1 MTATATT
8 AALPSGRLR
17 PIDVVRVGVGSL
29 GARAARTV
37 LTALGIAIG
46 IAALVSVVGISS
58 SSRADLLAQLDKFG
72 TNLLE
77 VRAGQSVFGDAAT
90 LPEDAPAMIRRIG
103 PVDDV
108 SAVAGLSQTVRRTDL
123 IPASETGGI
132 AVEAA
137 TTSLVQTVG
146 ATLAEGRFLD
156 SSTESLPA
164 VVLGSTAARRLGI
177 ESLEG
182 SPMVWIGGRWWA
194 VIGILDPVP
203 LLSSLDS
210 AVMVGFDAAHDL
222 LGHDG
227 KVSSIYVRMAPKS
240 VESVRAVLAATTN
253 PSAPNEVSVERPS
266 DALKARAAVDNGLRA
281 LLLALGGVSLLVG
294 GIGIA
299 NVMVISVLERRTEI
313 GVRRAIGATKRHI
326 RLQFLTE
333 AATLSMLGGIGGVAL
348 GCAVTA
354 VYARRQ
360 DVPLTIPPTV
370 LFGGVAAAL
379 VVGAIA
385 GLYPAT
391 RAARLDPAE
400 ALRPA

>member
-1 MTATATT
+1 VTAT
-8 AALPSGRLR
+8 LR

-29 GARAARTV
+29 GSRPARTV

-77 VRAGQSVFGDAAT
+77 VRAGQSIFGEDSR

-108 SAVAGLSQTVRRTDL
+108 SAIAGLSSATVRRTDL

-132 AVEAA
+132 QVTAA
-137 TTSLVQTVG
+137 TTSLLTTVG
-146 ATLAEGRFLD
+146 ATVAEGRFLD
-156 SSTESLPA
+156 SSTQSLPA
-164 VVLGSTAARRLGI
+164 VVLGAKAAQRLGI
-177 ESLEG
+177 TSLAG

-203 LLSSLDS
+203 LLSSLD
-210 AVMVGFDAAHDL
+210 AAALIGFDAAADL

-227 KVSSIYVRMAPKS
+227 KVSTIYVRMDPKS
-240 VESVRAVLAATTN
+240 VEAVRSVLAATAN
-253 PSAPNEVSVERPS
+253 PSAPNEVSISRPS
-266 DALKARAAVDNGLRA
+266 DALKARAAVDSGLRA

-313 GVRRAIGATKRHI
+313 GVRRAIGATRRHI

-333 AATLSMLGGIGGVAL
+333 AATLATLGGLSGVGL
-348 GCAVTA
+348 GCIVTA

-360 DVPLTIPPTV
+360 HVPLTIPLSV
-370 LFGGVAAAL
+370 LVGGVVAAL

>member
-1 MTATATT
+1 
-8 AALPSGRLR
+8 
-17 PIDVVRVGVGSL
+17 
-29 GARAARTV
+29 
-37 LTALGIAIG
+37 
-46 IAALVSVVGISS
+46 
-58 SSRADLLAQLDKFG
+58 
-72 TNLLE
+72 
-77 VRAGQSVFGDAAT
+77 
-90 LPEDAPAMIRRIG
+90 
-103 PVDDV
+103 
-108 SAVAGLSQTVRRTDL
+108 
-123 IPASETGGI
+123 
-132 AVEAA
+132 
-137 TTSLVQTVG
+137 
-146 ATLAEGRFLD
+146 
-156 SSTESLPA
+156 
-164 VVLGSTAARRLGI
+164 
-177 ESLEG
+177 
-182 SPMVWIGGRWWA
+182 MVWIGGRWWA

-210 AVMVGFDAAHDL
+210 AVMVGFDAAARPARSRRQ
-222 LGHDG
+222 G
-227 KVSSIYVRMAPKS
+227 SSIYVRMAPKS

-313 GVRRAIGATKRHI
+313 GVRRAIGATRRHI

-379 VVGAIA
+379 IVGAIA

-400 ALRPA
+400 ALRPPRTVSQYIAPDLASAGRAPRAMARSAVSDALHRQHVAGDGDHPEALLEASLDQRRGGVDARHDAGVLAAGDDRRQALVELVGLPSLLPGGRPSVIDRSAGPT

>member
-137 TTSLVQTVG
+137 TTSLVQRSG
-146 ATLAEGRFLD
+146 QRSRKGG
-156 SSTESLPA
+156 SSTRRPNRYRPSCWGRPPPA
-164 VVLGSTAARRLGI
+164 VWASSRSKARRWC
-177 ESLEG
+177 G
-182 SPMVWIGGRWWA
+182 S
-194 VIGILDPVP
+194 
-203 LLSSLDS
+203 
-210 AVMVGFDAAHDL
+210 
-222 LGHDG
+222 
-227 KVSSIYVRMAPKS
+227 
-240 VESVRAVLAATTN
+240 
-253 PSAPNEVSVERPS
+253 
-266 DALKARAAVDNGLRA
+266 
-281 LLLALGGVSLLVG
+281 
-294 GIGIA
+294 
-299 NVMVISVLERRTEI
+299 
-313 GVRRAIGATKRHI
+313 
-326 RLQFLTE
+326 
-333 AATLSMLGGIGGVAL
+333 
-348 GCAVTA
+348 
-354 VYARRQ
+354 
-360 DVPLTIPPTV
+360 
-370 LFGGVAAAL
+370 AAA
-379 VVGAIA
+379 G
-385 GLYPAT
+385 GP
-391 RAARLDPAE
+391 
-400 ALRPA
+400 

>member
-1 MTATATT
+1 MTA
-8 AALPSGRLR
+8 GLR
-17 PIDVVRVGVGSL
+17 PVDVVRVGVGSL

-46 IAALVSVVGISS
+46 IAALVAVVGISS
-58 SSRADLLAQLDKFG
+58 SSRADLLAQLDRFG

-90 LPEDAPAMIRRIG
+90 LPEEAPSMIRRIG

-108 SAVAGLSQTVRRTDL
+108 SAIAAISGATVRRTDL

-132 AVEAA
+132 SVEAA
-137 TTSLVQTVG
+137 TSSLLSTVG
-146 ATLAEGRFLD
+146 ASVAEGRFIGAAD
-156 SSTESLPA
+156 ESLPA

-177 ESLEG
+177 DSLSG
-182 SPMVWIGGRWWA
+182 SPMVWIGQRWWA
-194 VIGILDPVP
+194 VVGILQPVP

-210 AVMVGFDAAHDL
+210 AAFVGFDAAHDL

-227 KVSSIYVRMAPKS
+227 KVSTIYVRMAPTS
-240 VESVRAVLAATTN
+240 VESVRAVLAATAN
-253 PSAPNEVSVERPS
+253 PAAPNEVQISRPS
-266 DALKARAAVDNGLRA
+266 DALKARAAVDSGLRA

-313 GVRRAIGATKRHI
+313 GVRRAIGATRRHI

-333 AATLSMLGGIGGVAL
+333 AATLAALGGIGGV
-348 GCAVTA
+348 GIGGAVTA

-360 DVPLTIPPTV
+360 HVPLTIPFSV
-370 LFGGVAAAL
+370 LVGGVVAAL
-379 VVGAIA
+379 VVGTVA
-385 GLYPAT
+385 GLYPAG
-391 RAARLDPAE
+391 RAARLDPGE

>member
-1 MTATATT
+1 MTAT
-8 AALPSGRLR
+8 LR
-17 PIDVVRVGVGSL
+17 PVDVLRVGVGSL

-58 SSRADLLAQLDKFG
+58 SSRADLLAQLDRFG

-77 VRAGQSVFGDAAT
+77 VRAGQSVFGEDSR

-108 SAVAGLSQTVRRTDL
+108 SATAGLSSATVRRTDL
-123 IPASETGGI
+123 IPTSETGGI
-132 AVEAA
+132 SVNAA
-137 TTSLVQTVG
+137 TTSLLTTVG
-146 ATLAEGRFLD
+146 ATVAEGRFLD
-156 SSTESLPA
+156 ASTESLPA
-164 VVLGSTAARRLGI
+164 VVLGATAARRLGI
-177 ESLEG
+177 ESLAG

-210 AVMVGFDAAHDL
+210 DAFVGFDAAHDL
-222 LGHDG
+222 LAHDG
-227 KVSSIYVRMAPKS
+227 KVSTIYVRMDPKS
-240 VESVRAVLAATTN
+240 VESVRSVLAATAN
-253 PSAPNEVSVERPS
+253 PSAPNEVQISRPS
-266 DALKARAAVDNGLRA
+266 DALKARAAVDSGLRA

-313 GVRRAIGATKRHI
+313 GVRRAIGATRRHI

-333 AATLSMLGGIGGVAL
+333 AATLATLGGLGGVGL

-360 DVPLTIPPTV
+360 HVPLTIPFTV
-370 LFGGVAAAL
+370 LVGGVAAAL
-379 VVGAIA
+379 IVGAIA

>member
-1 MTATATT
+1 MTAT
-8 AALPSGRLR
+8 LR

-29 GARAARTV
+29 GARAARTL

-46 IAALVSVVGISS
+46 IAALVSVVGISA

-77 VRAGQSVFGDAAT
+77 VRAGNSVFGDAAT

-108 SAVAGLSQTVRRTDL
+108 SAIAGLTATVRRTDL
-123 IPASETGGI
+123 IPAAETGGI
-132 AVEAA
+132 AVDAA
-137 TTSLVQTVG
+137 TTSLVVTVG
-146 ATLAEGRFLD
+146 ATLAHGHFLD
-156 SSTESLPA
+156 DSTQSLPA

-177 ESLEG
+177 DSLNG
-182 SPMVWIGGRWWA
+182 SPMVWIGDRWWA

-210 AVMVGFDAAHDL
+210 AALVGFDAAHDL

-227 KVSSIYVRMAPKS
+227 KVSSIYVRMAPTS
-240 VESVRAVLAATTN
+240 VESVREVLAATTN
-253 PSAPNEVSVERPS
+253 PSAPNEVSIQRPS
-266 DALKARAAVDNGLRA
+266 DALKARAAVDSGLRA

-313 GVRRAIGATKRHI
+313 GVRRAIGATRRHI

-333 AATLSMLGGIGGVAL
+333 AATLATIGGIGGVAL
-348 GCAVTA
+348 GSAVTA

-360 DVPLTIPPTV
+360 DVPLTIPVSV
-370 LFGGVAAAL
+370 LVGGVGAAL

-385 GLYPAT
+385 GLYPAA

>member
-1 MTATATT
+1 MTTAT
-8 AALPSGRLR
+8 LR

-58 SSRADLLAQLDKFG
+58 SSRADLLAQLDRFG

-77 VRAGQSVFGDAAT
+77 VRAGNSVFGEAAT
-90 LPEDAPAMIRRIG
+90 LPKEAPSMIRRIG

-108 SAVAGLSQTVRRTDL
+108 SAVAGLSATVRRTDL
-123 IPASETGGI
+123 IPAAETGGI
-132 AVEAA
+132 AVDAA
-137 TTSLVQTVG
+137 TTSLLTTVG
-146 ATLAEGRFLD
+146 GTLAHGRFLD
-156 SSTESLPA
+156 SSTQGLPA

-177 ESLEG
+177 ESLAG
-182 SPMVWIGGRWWA
+182 SPMVWIGDRWWA

-203 LLSSLDS
+203 LLASLDS
-210 AVMVGFDAAHDL
+210 AAMVGFDAARDL

-227 KVSSIYVRMAPKS
+227 KVSSIYVRMEPKS
-240 VESVRAVLAATTN
+240 VEAVRAVLAATTN
-253 PSAPNEVSVERPS
+253 PTAPNEVSISRPS
-266 DALKARAAVDNGLRA
+266 DALKARAAVDSGLRA

-313 GVRRAIGATKRHI
+313 GVRRAIGATRRHI

-333 AATLSMLGGIGGVAL
+333 AATLSTLGGIGGVAI
-348 GCAVTA
+348 GSAVTA
-354 VYARRQ
+354 VYAHRQ
-360 DVPLTIPPTV
+360 DVPLTIPFNV
-370 LFGGVAAAL
+370 LIGGVAAAL
-379 VVGAIA
+379 IVGAIA

>member
-1 MTATATT
+1 MTAT
-8 AALPSGRLR
+8 LR
-17 PIDVVRVGVGSL
+17 PVDVIRVGVGSL

-46 IAALVSVVGISS
+46 IAALVSVVGISA

-90 LPEDAPAMIRRIG
+90 LPKDAPSMIRRIG

-108 SAVAGLSQTVRRTDL
+108 SAIAGLSATVRRTDL
-123 IPASETGGI
+123 IPSAETGGI
-132 AVEAA
+132 SVNAA
-137 TTSLVQTVG
+137 TTSLLTTIG

-156 SSTESLPA
+156 ASTQSLPA

-177 ESLEG
+177 NSLVG
-182 SPMVWIGGRWWA
+182 SPMVWIGDRWWA
-194 VIGILDPVP
+194 VIGILNPVP
-203 LLSSLDS
+203 LLGSVDVDALI
-210 AVMVGFDAAHDL
+210 GFDAAKNL

-227 KVSSIYVRMAPKS
+227 KVSTIYVRMAPKS
-240 VESVRAVLAATTN
+240 VESVRSVLAATTN
-253 PSAPNEVSVERPS
+253 PAAPNEVSISRPS
-266 DALKARAAVDNGLRA
+266 DALKARAAVDSGLRA

-313 GVRRAIGATKRHI
+313 GVRRAIGATRRHI

-333 AATLSMLGGIGGVAL
+333 AATLATLGGVGGVGL

-354 VYARRQ
+354 IYARRQ
-360 DVPLTIPPTV
+360 HVPLTIPFSV
-370 LFGGVAAAL
+370 LVGGVAAAL
-379 VVGAIA
+379 VVGAVA

>member
-1 MTATATT
+1 
-8 AALPSGRLR
+8 
-17 PIDVVRVGVGSL
+17 
-29 GARAARTV
+29 V

-58 SSRADLLAQLDKFG
+58 SSRADLLAQLDRFG

-77 VRAGQSVFGDAAT
+77 VRAGQTIFGDAAT
-90 LPEDAPAMIRRIG
+90 LPEEAPAMIRRIG
-103 PVDDV
+103 PVDEV
-108 SAVAGLSQTVRRTDL
+108 SATAGLSGVTVRRNDL
-123 IPASETGGI
+123 IPAGETGGI
-132 AVEAA
+132 LVSAA
-137 TTSLVQTVG
+137 TTSLLETLG
-146 ATLAEGRFLD
+146 ATVAEGRYLD
-156 SSTESLPA
+156 SSSESLPA

-177 ESLEG
+177 ESLRG
-182 SPMVWIGGRWWA
+182 SPMVWIGGQWWA

-210 AVMVGFDAAHDL
+210 AALVGFDAAENL

-227 KVSSIYVRMAPKS
+227 KVSTIYVRMEPKS
-240 VESVRAVLAATTN
+240 VEAVRNVLAATTN
-253 PSAPNEVSVERPS
+253 PEAPNEVSISRPS
-266 DALKARAAVDNGLRA
+266 DALKARAAVDSGLRA

-313 GVRRAIGATKRHI
+313 GVRRAIGATRRHI

-333 AATLSMLGGIGGVAL
+333 AATLATLGGLGGVGL
-348 GCAVTA
+348 GSAVTA
-354 VYARRQ
+354 IYAHRQ
-360 DVPLTIPPTV
+360 TVPLTIPFTALV
-370 LFGGVAAAL
+370 GGVAAAL
-379 VVGAIA
+379 VVGTIA

>member
-1 MTATATT
+1 V
-8 AALPSGRLR
+8 SSRLR
-17 PIDVVRVGVGSL
+17 SIDVVRVGVGSL
-29 GARAARTV
+29 GARAARTI

-77 VRAGQSVFGDAAT
+77 VRAGQSIFGEAAT
-90 LPEDAPAMIRRIG
+90 LPEEAPSMIRRIG

-108 SAVAGLSQTVRRTDL
+108 SALAGVSATVRRTDL
-123 IPASETGGI
+123 ISASETGGI
-132 AVEAA
+132 AVNAA
-137 TTSLVQTVG
+137 SPTLLATVG
-146 ATLAEGRFLD
+146 GTLAQGRFID
-156 SSTESLPA
+156 GSTESLPA
-164 VVLGSTAARRLGI
+164 VVLGATSARRLGI

-182 SPMVWIGGRWWA
+182 SPMVWINGRWWA

-203 LLSSLDS
+203 LLPQIDS
-210 AVMVGFDAAHDL
+210 AALVGFGAAHDL

-227 KVSSIYVRMAPKS
+227 KVSSIFVRMDPKS
-240 VESVRAVLAATTN
+240 VEAVRAVLAATTN
-253 PSAPNEVSVERPS
+253 PTAPNEVSISRPS
-266 DALKARAAVDNGLRA
+266 DAIKARAAVDTGLRA

-313 GVRRAIGATKRHI
+313 GVRRAIGATRRHI

-333 AATLSMLGGIGGVAL
+333 AATLSTLGGVFGVVI

-354 VYARRQ
+354 VYARHR
-360 DVPLTIPPTV
+360 DVPLTVPPNV
-370 LFGGVAAAL
+370 LIGGVVAAL

-385 GLYPAT
+385 GLYPAG
-391 RAARLDPAE
+391 RAARLDPAV

>member
-1 MTATATT
+1 MTAT
-8 AALPSGRLR
+8 LR
-17 PIDVVRVGVGSL
+17 PVDVIRVGVGSL

-46 IAALVSVVGISS
+46 IAALVSVVGISA
-58 SSRADLLAQLDKFG
+58 SSRADLLAQLDRFG

-77 VRAGQSVFGDAAT
+77 VRAGQSVFGEDSR
-90 LPEDAPAMIRRIG
+90 LPEEAPAMIRRIG

-108 SAVAGLSQTVRRTDL
+108 SATAGLSSATVRRTDL

-132 AVEAA
+132 SVNAA
-137 TTSLVQTVG
+137 TTSLLTTVG
-146 ATLAEGRFLD
+146 ATVAHGRYLD
-156 SSTESLPA
+156 ASTESLPA
-164 VVLGSTAARRLGI
+164 VVLGATAARRLGI
-177 ESLEG
+177 ESLDG

-210 AVMVGFDAAHDL
+210 NAFVGFGAAHDL

-227 KVSSIYVRMAPKS
+227 KVSTIYVRMDPKS
-240 VESVRAVLAATTN
+240 VESVRSVLAATAN
-253 PSAPNEVSVERPS
+253 PSAPNEVQVSRPS
-266 DALKARAAVDNGLRA
+266 DALKARAAVDSGLRA

-313 GVRRAIGATKRHI
+313 GVRRAIGATRRHI

-333 AATLSMLGGIGGVAL
+333 AATLATLGGIGGVGL

-360 DVPLTIPPTV
+360 HVPLTIPFTV
-370 LFGGVAAAL
+370 LVGGVAAAL
-379 VVGAIA
+379 IVGAIA